1 MDRSR
6 MGLIATVV
14 IFIALMLAIIIYSSI
29 GIHPYEVET
38 CITYK
43 GRTNCGAAAGATRE
57 QALAAAARIACS
69 SISGGMT
76 ESIACD
82 ATPPDSVRW
91 IREPQ

>member
-1 MDRSR
+1 MDKSR
-6 MGLIATVV
+6 MGLIAAVV
-14 IFIALMLAIIIYSSI
+14 AFVVVMLAIIVYSSI

-43 GRTNCGAAAGATRE
+43 GRTNCGVAAGATRE
-57 QALAAAARIACS
+57 QAGAAAARIACS
-69 SISGGMT
+69 SISSGMT

-82 ATPPDSVRW
+82 DTPPDSVRW

>member
-1 MDRSR
+1 MDKSR
-6 MGLIATVV
+6 MGLIAAVV
-14 IFIALMLAIIIYSSI
+14 VFVVAMLAIIVYSSI

-69 SISGGMT
+69 SISSGMT

-82 ATPPDSVRW
+82 DTPPDSVRW
-91 IREPQ
+91 ILEPR